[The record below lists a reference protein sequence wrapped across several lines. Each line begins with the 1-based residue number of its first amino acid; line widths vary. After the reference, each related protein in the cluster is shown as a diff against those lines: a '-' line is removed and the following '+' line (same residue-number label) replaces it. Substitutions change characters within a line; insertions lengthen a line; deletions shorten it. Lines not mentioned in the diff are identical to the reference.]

1 MEGEV
6 EVLRIPCEMYVV
18 KIPMREVGD
27 GFSLEVEVR
36 IVRDYKGKVEHIV
49 LSNENRLAYPD
60 FVALK
65 TLFDKNIISWEQL
78 I

>member
-18 KIPMREVGD
+18 KIPMNKVAK

-36 IVRDYKGKVEHIV
+36 IVRDYKGKVEYIV

>member
-18 KIPMREVGD
+18 KIPMHKVAK

-36 IVRDYKGKVEHIV
+36 IVRDYKGKVEYIV